1 MSWWR
6 TLDWA
11 QPWALFAAVLAV
23 PAVWWSLRGSGR
35 VVFSSLRALPAGGET
50 WRTRLAWLPDAL
62 FGVAILALVI
72 AIAGPR
78 QGDQS
83 SRVRRD
89 GIAIMMAI
97 DVSGSMQ
104 AQDLADSVNE
114 ARCDYKANR
123 DPTRLGVVK
132 RVFEQF
138 VLGGKKLD
146 GRPDDAIGLVAFA
159 RYAETRSPLTL
170 DHGNLAQAA
179 RELSFA
185 QGDDDGTHIGA
196 GLELA
201 ITRLAE
207 WKPKE
212 KNVGR
217 IVILL
222 TDGESTVHEIDE
234 DTATEDAVKAG
245 VKVYTIGAGTNGI
258 APVCADRGDGRSVLV
273 QMRSGLDET
282 TLRKIAAK
290 TGGQFFRATDAAS
303 LEQIYTQIDKLERT
317 KIEEQRFTEYRQF
330 YPWFVVAA
338 MSLVVL
344 ALLLRGTLLRRLP

>member
-6 TLDWA
+6 SLDWA
-11 QPWALFAAVLAV
+11 QPWVLLAALLAV
-23 PAVWWSLRGSGR
+23 PAVWWSVRGSGR

-50 WRTRLAWLPDAL
+50 WRTRIAWLPDAL
-62 FGVAILALVI
+62 YGLAVAALAI
-72 AIAGPR
+72 ALAGPR
-78 QGDQS
+78 IGDQS
-83 SRVRRD
+83 SRVRRE

-104 AQDLADSVNE
+104 AQDLADGVNE
-114 ARCDYKANR
+114 ARCDYKTNR

-138 VLGGKKLD
+138 VLGGKTLD
-146 GRPDDAIGLVAFA
+146 GRQDDAIGLVAFA

-179 RELSFA
+179 RELDFA
-185 QGDDDGTHIGA
+185 QGDDDGTHLGA

-201 ITRLAE
+201 VTRLSE

-217 IVILL
+217 IAILL

-234 DTATEDAVKAG
+234 DTATEDAIEAG

-258 APVCADRGDGRSVLV
+258 APVCTDRGDGRNVLV

-303 LEQIYTQIDKLERT
+303 LEQIYAQIDKLERT

-330 YPWFVVAA
+330 YPWFVIAA
-338 MSLVVL
+338 MGLVVL
-344 ALLLRGTLLRRLP
+344 ALVLRGTLLRRLP